1 MLILPFSISI
11 LAIIF
16 GLFSFLQIKKSS
28 EGSDKIVEISSA
40 IRKGAITFLKR
51 EFKIL
56 FLILVLIALC
66 LGILIEF
73 KAGLAFLIGATL
85 SATAGFLGMMVAT
98 KSNGRVA
105 NSALKSLSEGF
116 RMAFHGGTVIGM
128 FVTSLGLLGIILVWL
143 LFKAPEV
150 LISFAFGCSLI
161 ALFLRVGGGMYTKSA
176 DIGADLVGKIEKGIP
191 EDDPRNPAVIAD
203 AVGDNVGDIAGM
215 GSDLFESYV
224 SAIAATTVI
233 GVPLYGVR
241 GFVFPIFL
249 ASAGILASIIG
260 SFFIRIKKSAKGG
273 ASAELSFQ
281 QQTEKIR
288 KAMQRGMILAN
299 GLMVISAYFIS
310 QYILKDL
317 GVFFAVVIGLAIGIL
332 LSYSIQYYTSDK
344 YSPVLSI
351 ARASKTG
358 ASLNI
363 IEGFSQGLVSVV
375 IPALGVGIGMILVYK
390 FAGLFGIAVSS
401 VGILSVL
408 GINLSADCYGPVV
421 DNAAGIA
428 EMASMP
434 DIVRKRTD
442 ALDSVGNTTAA
453 TGKGFAIGSAGL
465 AALAWLAAFAR
476 TANLE
481 TLSLIT
487 PEVIGGFFIGA
498 ALPFL
503 FCSLTM
509 KAVSRGA
516 FIVVEEVRRQFRE
529 IPGLMEGKSRPDYS
543 RCVDITTR
551 RALKSMILPGVLA
564 ISVPIAVGIFLGL
577 ESLAGLLLGTL
588 VTGFLLAVMMANAGG
603 AWDNAKKYIEAGN
616 LGGKG
621 SQTHKASVVGDTV
634 GDPFKDTAGPSL
646 NILIKVVGVVSLI
659 FIPLFLLFA

>member
-1 MLILPFSISI
+1 MLIFSIIVSI
-11 LAIIF
+11 SALFF
-16 GLFSFLQIKKSS
+16 GLFLFSKIKKSS
-28 EGSDKIVEISSA
+28 QGSDKVIEVSSA
-40 IRKGAITFLKR
+40 IQKGAITFLKR

-56 FLILVLIALC
+56 FFILILVALC
-66 LGILIEF
+66 LGFLIDF
-73 KAGLAFLIGATL
+73 RQAVTFLIGAGL

-105 NSALKSLSEGF
+105 NSALSSLSEAF
-116 RMAFHGGTVIGM
+116 RIAFYGGTVTGM

-143 LFKAPEV
+143 LFKTPEL

-224 SAIAATTVI
+224 SAIAATTVL
-233 GVPLYGVR
+233 GVPLYGVKALI
-241 GFVFPIFL
+241 FPVLL
-249 ASAGILASIIG
+249 AAAGILASIIG
-260 SFFIRIKKSAKGG
+260 SFFVRIKKEET
-273 ASAELSFQ
+273 ELNFQ
-281 QQTEKIR
+281 QQTDKTR

-299 GLMVISAYFIS
+299 ILMVISAYFIS
-310 QYILKDL
+310 QYVLGDL
-317 GVFFAVVIGLAIGIL
+317 GVFLAVVTGLAIGIL
-332 LSYSIQYYTSDK
+332 ISYSIQYYTSDK

-351 ARASKTG
+351 ARSSKTG
-358 ASLNI
+358 PSLNI
-363 IEGFSQGLVSVV
+363 IEGFSQGLLSVV
-375 IPALGVGIGMILVYK
+375 IPAVSVGIGMILVYK

-434 DIVRKRTD
+434 EIVRRRTD

-465 AALAWLAAFAR
+465 AALAWLAAFAKV
-476 TANLE
+476 AKLE

-498 ALPFL
+498 TLPFL
-503 FCSLTM
+503 FSSFVM

-516 FIVVEEVRRQFRE
+516 FTVVEEVRRQFRE
-529 IPGLMEGKSRPDYS
+529 IPGLMEGKVKPDYS
-543 RCVDITTR
+543 KCVDITTKG
-551 RALKSMILPGVLA
+551 ALKSMVLPGVLA
-564 ISVPIAVGIFLGL
+564 ILVPILVGIFLGPQA
-577 ESLAGLLLGTL
+577 LAGVLLGTL
-588 VTGFLLAVMMANAGG
+588 VTGFLLAVMMSNAGG

-621 SQTHKASVVGDTV
+621 SEAHKASVVGDTV

-646 NILIKVVGVVSLI
+646 NILIKIVGVVSLI
-659 FIPLFLLFA
+659 FIPLFLLFS

>member
-1 MLILPFSISI
+1 MLFLPLIISI
-11 LAIIF
+11 FAFVF
-16 GLFSFLQIKKSS
+16 GLFLFLGLEKIP
-28 EGSDKIVEISSA
+28 EGSEKVVEISLA
-40 IRKGAITFLKR
+40 IRKGAMTFLRR

-56 FLILVLIALC
+56 FLILILIALV
-66 LGILIEF
+66 LGMAIDFRQALT
-73 KAGLAFLIGATL
+73 FLIGAGL

-105 NSALKSLSEGF
+105 NAALQSLSGAF
-116 RMAFHGGTVIGM
+116 RIAFRGGTITGM

-143 LFKAPEV
+143 LFKTPEV

-224 SAIAATTVI
+224 SAIAAVTVL

-241 GFVFPIFL
+241 GFIFPILL
-249 ASAGILASIIG
+249 AGAGILASMVG
-260 SFFIRIKKSAKGG
+260 SFLVRIKSEKT
-273 ASAELSFQ
+273 ELSFQ
-281 QQTEKIR
+281 EQTEKVR
-288 KAMQRGMILAN
+288 GAMQKGMIFAN
-299 GLMVISAYFIS
+299 GLMVMAAYFIAR
-310 QYILKDL
+310 YILGDL
-317 GVFFAVVIGLAIGIL
+317 GVFWAVVTGLAIGIL
-332 LSYSIQYYTSDK
+332 LSFSIQYYTSDK
-344 YSPVLSI
+344 YPPVLSI
-351 ARASKTG
+351 ARSSKTG

-363 IEGFSQGLVSVV
+363 IEGFSQGMISVV
-375 IPALGVGIGMILVYK
+375 IPAMAIGIGMILVYK

-428 EMASMP
+428 EMASLP

-465 AALAWLAAFAR
+465 AALAWLAVFAR
-476 TANLE
+476 AANLE

-487 PEVIGGFFIGA
+487 PEVIGGLFIGA
-498 ALPFL
+498 MLSFA
-503 FCSLTM
+503 FCSLAM

-516 FIVVEEVRRQFRE
+516 FTVVEEVRRQFRE
-529 IPGLMEGKSRPDYS
+529 ISGLMEGKAKPDYA
-543 RCVDITTR
+543 RCIDITTK
-551 RALKSMILPGVLA
+551 RALKSMILPGTLA
-564 ISVPIAVGIFLGL
+564 ILVPIAVGIFLGL
-577 ESLAGLLLGTL
+577 EALAGFLLGTL

-621 SQTHKASVVGDTV
+621 SAPHKAAVVGDTV
-634 GDPFKDTAGPSL
+634 GDSMKDTAGPSL

-659 FIPLFLLFA
+659 FIPLFLLLG

>member
-1 MLILPFSISI
+1 MLFLPLIISI
-11 LAIIF
+11 LAFVF
-16 GLFSFLQIKKSS
+16 GLFLFLGIKKSP
-28 EGSDKIVEISSA
+28 EGSGKIVEISLA
-40 IRKGAITFLKR
+40 IRKGAMTFLKR

-56 FLILVLIALC
+56 FLILILIALV
-66 LGILIEF
+66 LGMAIDFRQALT
-73 KAGLAFLIGATL
+73 FLMGAAL

-105 NSALKSLSEGF
+105 NAALQSLSGAF
-116 RMAFHGGTVIGM
+116 RIAFRGGTITGM

-143 LFKAPEV
+143 LFKTPEV

-161 ALFLRVGGGMYTKSA
+161 ALFLRVGGGIYTKSA
-176 DIGADLVGKIEKGIP
+176 DIGADLVGKVEKGIP

-224 SAIAATTVI
+224 SAIAATTVL

-241 GFVFPIFL
+241 GFIFPILL
-249 ASAGILASIIG
+249 ASAGILASMVG
-260 SFFIRIKKSAKGG
+260 SFLVRIRTEKT
-273 ASAELSFQ
+273 ELSFQ
-281 QQTEKIR
+281 EQTEKIR
-288 KAMQRGMILAN
+288 KAMQKGMIFAN
-299 GLMVISAYFIS
+299 ALMVVAAYFIA
-310 QYILKDL
+310 QYILGDL
-317 GVFFAVVIGLAIGIL
+317 GVFWAVVIGLGIGIL
-332 LSYSIQYYTSDK
+332 LSFSIQYYTSDK
-344 YSPVLSI
+344 YSPVMNI
-351 ARASKTG
+351 AKSSKSG
-358 ASLNI
+358 SSLNI
-363 IEGFSQGLVSVV
+363 LEGFSQGLISVV
-375 IPALGVGIGMILVYK
+375 IPAVGVGLAMILVYK

-408 GINLSADCYGPVV
+408 GINLSADCYGPMV

-434 DIVRKRTD
+434 EIARTRTD

-465 AALAWLAAFAR
+465 AALAWLAVFAKA
-476 TANLE
+476 ANLE
-481 TLSLIT
+481 TLFLIT
-487 PEVIGGFFIGA
+487 PEVIGGLFIGA

-503 FCSLTM
+503 FSSLAM
-509 KAVSRGA
+509 RAVSRGA
-516 FIVVEEVRRQFRE
+516 FTVVREVRRQFRE
-529 IPGLMEGKSRPDYS
+529 IPGLMEGKAKPDYA
-543 RCVDITTR
+543 RCVDITTK
-551 RALKSMILPGVLA
+551 RALKSMILPGLVA
-564 ISVPIAVGIFLGL
+564 ILVPIAVGIFLGL
-577 ESLAGLLLGTL
+577 QSLAGLLVGTL
-588 VTGFLLAVMMANAGG
+588 ITGFPLAVMMANAGG

-621 SQTHKASVVGDTV
+621 SEAHKASVVGDTV

-659 FIPLFLLFA
+659 FIPLFLLL

>member
-1 MLILPFSISI
+1 MLFLPLIISI
-11 LAIIF
+11 FAFVF
-16 GLFSFLQIKKSS
+16 GLFLFSGIKKSP
-28 EGSDKIVEISSA
+28 EGSEKIVEISLA
-40 IRKGAITFLKR
+40 IRKGALTFLKR
-51 EFKIL
+51 EFKVL
-56 FLILVLIALC
+56 FLILIFIALI
-66 LGILIEF
+66 LGIAIDF
-73 KAGLAFLIGATL
+73 RQAMTFLMGAAL

-105 NSALKSLSEGF
+105 NAALQSLSGAF
-116 RMAFHGGTVIGM
+116 RIAFRGGTITGM

-143 LFKAPEV
+143 LFKTPEV

-224 SAIAATTVI
+224 SAIAAVTVL

-241 GFVFPIFL
+241 GFIFPILL
-249 ASAGILASIIG
+249 AGAGILASMAG
-260 SFFIRIKKSAKGG
+260 SFLVKIKKEET
-273 ASAELSFQ
+273 ELNFQ

-288 KAMQRGMILAN
+288 QAMQRGMIFAN
-299 GLMVISAYFIS
+299 GLMVVAAYFIA
-310 QYILKDL
+310 QYILGDL
-317 GVFFAVVIGLAIGIL
+317 GVFWAVVVGLVIGIL
-332 LSYSIQYYTSDK
+332 LSSSIQYYTSDK
-344 YSPVLSI
+344 HSPVMNI
-351 ARASKTG
+351 AKSSQSG
-358 ASLNI
+358 PSLNI
-363 IEGFSQGLVSVV
+363 LEGFSQGLISVV
-375 IPALGVGIGMILVYK
+375 IPAIGMGIGMILVYK

-434 DIVRKRTD
+434 EIVRRRTD

-465 AALAWLAAFAR
+465 AALAWLAVFAK

-481 TLSLIT
+481 NVSLIT
-487 PEVIGGFFIGA
+487 PEVIGGLFIGA

-503 FCSLTM
+503 FSSLAIR
-509 KAVSRGA
+509 AVSRGA
-516 FIVVEEVRRQFRE
+516 FTVVKEVRRQFRE
-529 IPGLMEGKSRPDYS
+529 IPGLMEGQVKPDYAK
-543 RCVDITTR
+543 CVDITTK
-551 RALKSMILPGVLA
+551 RALKSMILPGLVA
-564 ISVPIAVGIFLGL
+564 ILVPIAVGIFLGL
-577 ESLAGLLLGTL
+577 QSLVGFLVGTL
-588 VTGFLLAVMMANAGG
+588 ITGFPLAVMMANAGG

-621 SQTHKASVVGDTV
+621 SRTHKASVVGDTV
-634 GDPFKDTAGPSL
+634 GDPMKDSAGPAL

-659 FIPLFLLFA
+659 FIPLFLLFG

>member
-1 MLILPFSISI
+1 MLFLPLIISI
-11 LAIIF
+11 FAFAF
-16 GLFSFLQIKKSS
+16 GLFLFSRIKKNP
-28 EGSDKIVEISSA
+28 EGSEKIVEISLA
-40 IRKGAITFLKR
+40 IREGALTFLRR

-56 FLILVLIALC
+56 FLILIFIALV
-66 LGILIEF
+66 LGIAIDFRQAMTFLMG
-73 KAGLAFLIGATL
+73 AGL
-85 SATAGFLGMMVAT
+85 SATAGFLGMVVAT
-98 KSNGRVA
+98 KSNGRVTNA
-105 NSALKSLSEGF
+105 ALQSLSGAF
-116 RMAFHGGTVIGM
+116 RIAFRGGTITGM

-143 LFKAPEV
+143 LFKTPEV

-224 SAIAATTVI
+224 SAIAATTVL
-233 GVPLYGVR
+233 GVPLYGVK
-241 GFVFPIFL
+241 GFIFPILL
-249 ASAGILASIIG
+249 AGAGILASMAG
-260 SFFIRIKKSAKGG
+260 SFLVKIKKEET
-273 ASAELSFQ
+273 ELNFQ

-288 KAMQRGMILAN
+288 GAMQKGMIFAN
-299 GLMVISAYFIS
+299 GLMVVAAYFIA
-310 QYILKDL
+310 QYILGDL
-317 GVFFAVVIGLAIGIL
+317 GVFWAVVTGLAIGIL
-332 LSYSIQYYTSDK
+332 LSFSIQYYTSDK
-344 YSPVLSI
+344 YSPVMRI
-351 ARASKTG
+351 AKSSQNG
-358 ASLNI
+358 PSLNI
-363 IEGFSQGLVSVV
+363 LEGFSQGLVSVV
-375 IPALGVGIGMILVYK
+375 IPAIGVGIGMILVYK

-434 DIVRKRTD
+434 EIVRKRTD

-453 TGKGFAIGSAGL
+453 TGKGFAIGSAAL
-465 AALAWLAAFAR
+465 AALAWLAVFAKA
-476 TANLE
+476 ANLE
-481 TLSLIT
+481 TLFLIT
-487 PEVIGGFFIGA
+487 PEVIGGLFIGA

-503 FCSLTM
+503 FSSLAIR
-509 KAVSRGA
+509 AVSRGA

-529 IPGLMEGKSRPDYS
+529 IPGLMEGKAKPDYA
-543 RCVDITTR
+543 RCVDITTQG
-551 RALKSMILPGVLA
+551 ALKSMILPGMVA
-564 ISVPIAVGIFLGL
+564 ILVPIFVGIFLGL
-577 ESLAGLLLGTL
+577 ESLAGLLVGTL
-588 VTGFLLAVMMANAGG
+588 ITGFLLAVMMANAGG

-621 SQTHKASVVGDTV
+621 SPTHKAAVVGDTV

-659 FIPLFLLFA
+659 FIPLFLLFS

>member
-1 MLILPFSISI
+1 MLFLPLIISI
-11 LAIIF
+11 FAFVF
-16 GLFSFLQIKKSS
+16 GLFLFLGIKKNP
-28 EGSDKIVEISSA
+28 EGSEKIAEISLA
-40 IRKGAITFLKR
+40 IREGAMTFLRR

-56 FLILVLIALC
+56 FLILIFIALV
-66 LGILIEF
+66 LGIAIDFRQAMTFLMG
-73 KAGLAFLIGATL
+73 AGL
-85 SATAGFLGMMVAT
+85 SATAGFLGMLVAT
-98 KSNGRVA
+98 KSNGRVTNA
-105 NSALKSLSEGF
+105 ALKSLSGAF
-116 RMAFHGGTVIGM
+116 RIAFRGGTITGM

-143 LFKAPEV
+143 LFKTPGV

-224 SAIAATTVI
+224 SAIAATTVL

-241 GFVFPIFL
+241 GFIFPILL
-249 ASAGILASIIG
+249 ASAGILASMAG
-260 SFFIRIKKSAKGG
+260 SFLVKIKKEET
-273 ASAELSFQ
+273 ELNFQ

-288 KAMQRGMILAN
+288 QAMQKGMIFAN
-299 GLMVISAYFIS
+299 GLMVIAAYFIA
-310 QYILKDL
+310 QYILGDL
-317 GVFFAVVIGLAIGIL
+317 GVFWAVVVGLAIGIL
-332 LSYSIQYYTSDK
+332 LSFSIQYYTSDK
-344 YSPVLSI
+344 YSPVMSI
-351 ARASKTG
+351 AKSSQSG
-358 ASLNI
+358 PSLNI
-363 IEGFSQGLVSVV
+363 LEGFSQGLVSVV
-375 IPALGVGIGMILVYK
+375 IPAIGVGIGMILVYK

-428 EMASMP
+428 EMASLP
-434 DIVRKRTD
+434 EIVRKRTD

-453 TGKGFAIGSAGL
+453 TGKGFAIGSAAL
-465 AALAWLAAFAR
+465 AALAWLAVFAKA
-476 TANLE
+476 ANLE
-481 TLSLIT
+481 TLFLIT
-487 PEVIGGFFIGA
+487 PEVIGGLFIGA

-503 FCSLTM
+503 FSSLAIR
-509 KAVSRGA
+509 AVSRGA

-529 IPGLMEGKSRPDYS
+529 IPGLMEGKAKPDYA
-543 RCVDITTR
+543 RCVDITTQ
-551 RALKSMILPGVLA
+551 RALKSMILPGMVA
-564 ISVPIAVGIFLGL
+564 ILVPILVGIFLGL
-577 ESLAGLLLGTL
+577 ESLAGLLVGTL
-588 VTGFLLAVMMANAGG
+588 ITGFLLAVMMANAGG

-621 SQTHKASVVGDTV
+621 SGAHKASVIGDTV

-659 FIPLFLLFA
+659 FIPLFLLFS